1 MFSIMGG
8 MHIISVCSS
17 PCSVHSTDAS
27 HELSF
32 LDFFVSHRLTH
43 NWWHVAVCYLEAESP
58 LCKVLEIYDHNIMK
72 ELEKSDCEA
81 AEVLFIGGY
90 FTLDIDCLG
99 Y

>member
-1 MFSIMGG
+1 MQVNSY
-8 MHIISVCSS
+8 
-17 PCSVHSTDAS
+17 
-27 HELSF
+27 ELSF

-81 AEVLFIGGY
+81 AEVLYLSVVI
-90 FTLDIDCLG
+90 LL
-99 Y
+99 